1 MTHLDNAPAPSA
13 IDRAETKRTGPALLL
28 GTISLVAWPIA
39 LGVASL
45 IENTAGY
52 NSVPE
57 TDDAGFFAAVAANPG
72 AWAAASFAFLAAAL
86 LTLACVPA
94 VWCLSVARAPI
105 WAWVAAVMGTLFAFG
120 QIVHLMS
127 WRVLIPGLADSDLS
141 GEQAMAMMSGMD
153 AQPFFMV
160 IFMPFLIGITLAPL
174 ALAVALWRGR
184 VAPVWSPVLA
194 AVAGVGAM
202 VLGTESLPTALGYVA
217 LLVAAFAP
225 ALMHLR
231 RRVA

>member
-13 IDRAETKRTGPALLL
+13 IDRPETRRTGTALLL

-86 LTLACVPA
+86 LTLASVPA
-94 VWCLSVARAPI
+94 VWRLSVAKAPI
-105 WAWVAAVMGTLFAFG
+105 WAWVAAVMGTLLAFG

-127 WRVLIPGLADSDLS
+127 WRVLVPGLAGSDLS
-141 GEQAMAMMSGMD
+141 GEQAMALMSRID
-153 AQPFFMV
+153 AQPFFV
-160 IFMPFLIGITLAPL
+160 VLFMPFLIGFTLAPL
-174 ALAVALWRGR
+174 ALALALWRGR

-194 AVAGVGAM
+194 AIAGVVAI
-202 VLGTESLPTALGYVA
+202 VLGTDSLPTALGYAA

-225 ALMHLR
+225 ALVHLSR
-231 RRVA
+231 RIA